1 MHTLATIQLTGYTIT
16 DKIDEGARSLI
27 YRGLRVIDGRPVIL
41 KLLREVY
48 PSPAEVSKLQHEYHL
63 VKDLYLEGV
72 VQPYSLEFME
82 NRPVLVMEDFGGQS
96 LRRIMNKRRLP
107 LELFLQISL
116 QLAEALE
123 QMHQAGIVHKDLKPG
138 NIIANLKTNQVK
150 ISDFSIAARVGEDR
164 IVATPDS
171 PEGTL
176 AYISPEQTGRMNRA
190 VDYRTDFYSLGVTLY
205 EMVTGQRPFPSED
218 PIELVHAHIAQ
229 EPTPPH
235 IVDPAI
241 PLVLSQIVLK
251 LMSKMAEDRYQS
263 AYALQADLHICQQQ
277 WLSEHKIDPFPI
289 AREDVSSIFRIPDK
303 LYGREKELSTLLRAF
318 HRAGSGPI
326 EMAVISGPA
335 GSGRASLAREIG
347 RLVTTQGGYFVAG
360 RFSQIQANIPYNGLI
375 ETLRALVRQLLT
387 ESEERI
393 AYWCER
399 LMTHVGQDLGMV
411 VDVIPDL
418 ALIVGK
424 QPHPDLTTSE
434 VRLSFH
440 RVLLRFVRAI
450 CLPLHPVVL
459 FLDHLQWA
467 DAASLKWLQLLLTDE
482 QMQNCLLITAYRSE
496 EMSDQNPFAKML
508 LQLQVEQ
515 TKLNF
520 VTLEPLDL
528 AAVAQLVGD
537 VTHRPAEQVAD
548 LAQAVLQKTGGSPLF
563 IHQFL
568 RQAYEQKALAF
579 DFQGRRWLWDV
590 RRVMGLESTANV
602 VTLLIEKL
610 QQLPDETLDVLK
622 LAACIGHRF
631 ETEVLALVAELAVV
645 QLLERLQPAVEQGFL
660 HQQDRQQQVL
670 EFAFTRVRMAAYAML
685 SAERKRAV
693 HWQVGRHVLA
703 RVADIELDERIFD
716 VVNQLNQ
723 AVEIISDPQRKQE
736 LVQLNL
742 LAGKKAHGAAA
753 YRPALAYFEQ
763 ALAILPDLRW
773 QPTAEEQ
780 HEAYRL
786 AAESALFAGLHD
798 KAMSLAD
805 QAIASAPTL
814 FHKAQ
819 GYEVQIQSLA
829 AQNRMLDSVNLGW
842 ETLRLLGVH
851 VPYNPSRLATLR
863 EILRV
868 KWGVDR
874 RGLTELAQLP
884 PVTDPLRLAIMRIL
898 YQVSVMSYFVLPN
911 LSPLLSMVLVSQT
924 LQHGRSRFSPYGFA
938 IYAAATAAYLNNMP
952 SAKQMAEFALAQ
964 LEEQGH
970 EGNEIRARVAVVYG
984 LIVQHRLGHVREGL
998 AEMFRGYRVAVERG
1012 LASDAAFCL
1021 TGYMRHMNFAGE
1033 RLDTQLEEVTLHHKI
1048 IRRLNEERFFNSYVE
1063 NMQIVHAL
1071 LGQTMARTSLSN
1083 GELDEGDILAV
1094 YQQAKDATALCR
1106 FYVMKMFLH
1115 LLYGEIPQARTFG
1128 DIAAEYV
1135 LGVRGS
1141 TILAQFW
1148 LYYGLILLRDY
1159 EQLPSWRER
1168 WQVWRQVRGYQK
1180 QLAKWA
1186 VYAPQNYE
1194 HMALLLQAELA
1205 RVAGQQTKAME
1216 AYDRALESARVHR
1229 FLHHEGMGHELAGR
1243 FYLRIGKN
1251 RVAATYLHEAR
1262 YTYGR
1267 WGGRL
1272 KVEQMEQQY
1281 AELFRQHGHM
1291 ANTTGH
1297 ISLTSTYAVGH
1308 SASTTSRR
1316 IGLLDLGSFM
1326 KASQALSGE
1335 IVLERLLE
1343 KLIRV
1348 VVENAG
1354 AQRGFLVLRRD
1365 ERWVIDASGGAG
1377 QEAVQVRQGLSV
1389 DSADVPIPASI
1400 IHYVARTREPVVLAD
1415 ASRQGLFVNDPYVV
1429 SHQPRSVLCMPI
1441 IHHDRLTGLL
1451 YLENNL
1457 TAGAFTPE
1465 RQEVLNLLL
1474 AQMAISIENAQLY
1487 GQMEEY
1493 SRTLEGQVEERTAE
1507 LARAK
1512 ETAEQARA
1520 TAEEANQAKSK
1531 FLANM
1536 SHELRT
1542 PLNAIIGYS
1551 EILQEDM
1558 EELEQDDFLPDL
1570 RKIEQAG
1577 RHLLSLINDVLDI
1590 SKIEA
1595 GRAELFLEWFDV
1607 REMVDSV
1614 VGLVQ
1619 PLLNRNENQLLLECP
1634 DELGQMYADQMKVRQ
1649 ILFNLLSNA
1658 SKFTNHGTV
1667 SLVVETAEGQM
1678 KFRVADTGVG
1688 MTSDQIDKIF
1698 EPFMQGDAS
1707 TTRQYGGTGLGLSIT
1722 QRFCEMMGG
1731 DVAVTSRLGEGSV
1744 FTVWL
1749 PVEVRPLGGELLR

>member
-1 MHTLATIQLTGYTIT
+1 MQTLATLRLTGYTIT

-27 YRGLRVIDGRPVIL
+27 YRGLRVVDGRPVIL

-48 PSPAEVSKLQHEYHL
+48 PSPAEVSKLQHEYQL
-63 VKDLYLEGV
+63 GKDLYLEGV
-72 VQPYSLEFME
+72 VRPYSLEFME

-96 LRRIMNKRRLP
+96 LRLIMNKKRLP

-164 IVATPDS
+164 VVATPDS

-205 EMVTGQRPFPSED
+205 EMLTGQRPFPSED

-235 IVDPAI
+235 VVDPSI
-241 PLVLSQIVLK
+241 PSVLSQIVLK

-277 WLSEHKIDPFPI
+277 WLSEYKIDSFPI
-289 AREDVSSIFRIPDK
+289 AQEDVSNIFRIPDK
-303 LYGREKELSTLLRAF
+303 LYGREAELSALLRAF
-318 HRAGSGPI
+318 HRAGSGAM
-326 EMAVISGPA
+326 EMAVLSGPA

-360 RFSQIQANIPYNGLI
+360 RFSQIQSNIPYNGLI

-393 AYWCER
+393 GYWRER
-399 LMTHVGQDLGMV
+399 LIAHVGEDLGMIIEV
-411 VDVIPDL
+411 MPDL

-424 QPHPDLTTSE
+424 SHPTNLSSSE

-450 CLPLHPVVL
+450 CLPLHPLVL

-496 EMSDQNPFAKML
+496 EMSDQNPFAKL
-508 LQLQVEQ
+508 VLQLQAEQ
-515 TKLNF
+515 TRLNF
-520 VTLEPLDL
+520 INLEPL
-528 AAVAQLVGD
+528 ASEAIAQLVAD
-537 VTHRPAEQVAD
+537 VTHRTAAEVQD
-548 LAQAVLQKTGGSPLF
+548 LARAIEQKTGGSPLF

-568 RQAYEQKALAF
+568 RQAYEQKALVF
-579 DFQGRRWLWDV
+579 DYQGRRWFWDV
-590 RRVMGLESTANV
+590 HRVLALESTANV

-631 ETEVLALVAELAVV
+631 ETEVLSLVAELSVV
-645 QLLERLQPAVEQGFL
+645 QVLERLQPALEQGFL
-660 HQQDRQQQVL
+660 HQQDRHQHVL
-670 EFAFTRVRMAAYAML
+670 EFGFTRVRVAAYAML

-693 HWQVGRHVLA
+693 HWQVGRHILA
-703 RVADIELDERIFD
+703 RVLEGELDEQIFD
-716 VVNQLNQ
+716 IVNQLNQ
-723 AVEIISDPQRKQE
+723 AAEIISDPQRKQE

-742 LAGKKAHGAAA
+742 VAGRKAHSAAA

-763 ALAILPDLRW
+763 ALVLLPEMSW
-773 QPTAEEQ
+773 QPEPEVV
-780 HEAYRL
+780 HETYRY
-786 AAESALFAGLHD
+786 AAESALHAGLHD
-798 KAMSLAD
+798 KAMNLAD
-805 QAIASAPTL
+805 QAIASAPSL
-814 FHKAQ
+814 LHKAQ
-819 GYEVQIQSLA
+819 GYEVQVQSLA

-842 ETLRLLGVH
+842 ETLRMMGVQ

-868 KWGVDR
+868 KWSVDW
-874 RGLTELAQLP
+874 RGLATLAQLP
-884 PVTDPLRLAIMRIL
+884 PVTDPLRLAVMRIL
-898 YQVSVMSYFVLPN
+898 YQVSNMSYFVLPN

-924 LQHGRSRFSPYGFA
+924 LQYGRSRFSPYGFA
-938 IYAAATAAYLNNMP
+938 IYAAATAAYLNNV
-952 SAKQMAEFALAQ
+952 SAAKQIAGFALAQ
-964 LEEQGH
+964 LEEQGS
-970 EGNEIRARVAVVYG
+970 EGDEIRGRVAIVYG
-984 LIVQHRLGHVREGL
+984 LIVQHRLGHVRDGL
-998 AEMFRGYRVAVERG
+998 AQMFRGYRVSLERG
-1012 LASDAAFCL
+1012 LGSDAAFCL
-1021 TGYMRHMNFAGE
+1021 SGYVRHMNFAGE
-1033 RLDTQLEEVTLHHKI
+1033 RLETQLEEITLHHKV
-1048 IRRLNEERFFNSYVE
+1048 IRRLNEERFYNSYLE
-1063 NMQIVHAL
+1063 NMQIVSAL
-1071 LGQTMARTSLSN
+1071 LGLTMDRGSLSS
-1083 GELDEGDILAV
+1083 GEIDEGEILAS
-1094 YQQAKDATALCR
+1094 YQRAKDTTALCR

-1115 LLYGEIPQARTFG
+1115 YLYVENNQAKAFGEIAQKYA
-1128 DIAAEYV
+1128 

-1148 LYYGLILLRDY
+1148 FYQGLILLRDY
-1159 EQLPSWRER
+1159 GQIDSWRER
-1168 WQVWRQVRGYQK
+1168 QMVVRQVRGYQK
-1180 QLAKWA
+1180 QLSRWA

-1194 HMALLLQAELA
+1194 HMTLLLEAELA
-1205 RVAGQQTKAME
+1205 RVRGQRTAAMD
-1216 AYDRALESARVHR
+1216 AYDRAIESARVNR
-1229 FLHHEGMGHELAGR
+1229 FLHHEGMAHELAGR
-1243 FYLRIGKN
+1243 FYLQLGKS

-1267 WGGRL
+1267 WGARL
-1272 KVEQMEQQY
+1272 KVEQMERQY
-1281 AELFRQHGHM
+1281 AELFRQHGHT
-1291 ANTTGH
+1291 ANTTTTF
-1297 ISLTSTYAVGH
+1297 SLSSTYAVGA
-1308 SASTTSRR
+1308 ASTTSRR
-1316 IGLLDLGSFM
+1316 IGLLDLASFM

-1354 AQRGFLVLRRD
+1354 AQRGFLILRQG
-1365 ERWVIDASGGAG
+1365 ERWVIEASGVAG
-1377 QEAVQVRQGLSV
+1377 QETVQVRQALAV
-1389 DSADVPIPASI
+1389 DAADSPVPASI
-1400 IHYVARTREPVVLAD
+1400 VHYVARTRETVVLGD
-1415 ASRQGLFVNDPYVV
+1415 ASRQGLFVNDPYVQA
-1429 SHQPRSVLCMPI
+1429 HQPRSVLGMPI
-1441 IHHDRLTGLL
+1441 VHHDRLTGLL

-1474 AQMAISIENAQLY
+1474 AQVAISIENAQLY
-1487 GQMEEY
+1487 GQMEDY
-1493 SRTLEGQVEERTAE
+1493 SRTLEGQVVERTAE
-1507 LARAK
+1507 LERAK
-1512 ETAEQARA
+1512 GTAEQARA

-1558 EELEQDDFLPDL
+1558 EELEQEEFLPDL
-1570 RKIEQAG
+1570 QKIEQAG
-1577 RHLLSLINDVLDI
+1577 RHLLSLINDVLDL

-1595 GRAELFLEWFDV
+1595 GRAELFLERFNV
-1607 REMVDSV
+1607 REMVNSV

-1619 PLLNRNENQLLLECP
+1619 PLLNHNQNKLELVCSP
-1634 DELGQMYADQMKVRQ
+1634 EIGQMYADQMKVRQ

-1658 SKFTNHGTV
+1658 SKFTSQGTV
-1667 SLVVETAEGQM
+1667 SLTVELAQEQVR
-1678 KFRVADTGVG
+1678 FRVADTGVG
-1688 MTSDQIDKIF
+1688 MTSHQIDKIF

-1731 DVAVTSRLGEGSV
+1731 NVAVTSAVGEGSV

-1749 PVEVRPLGGELLR
+1749 PVEVRPIGG